1 MTSELEELD
10 WNLLLRRIQ
19 LGKCTPFLGAGAC
32 YGALPLGTD
41 VAEELAQ
48 RYSYPFPDRDLV
60 RVAQYAAV
68 QSDPNAPKEDVV
80 DIMRAA
86 GPPKYSQPPQ
96 FGTNGEPHSTLADL
110 RARARARTPFSRSVL
125 RSAKFL
131 LQKGAILRNAA
142 RIWSRRIT

>member
-1 MTSELEELD
+1 MLRA
-10 WNLLLRRIQ
+10 NLKNWTGICSCAGFSWGSAHLFWALVPATARSLSARI
-19 LGKCTPFLGAGAC
+19 
-32 YGALPLGTD
+32 

-110 RARARARTPFSRSVL
+110 RARARARTPFSRFVL

-131 LQKGAILRNAA
+131 L
-142 RIWSRRIT
+142 